1 MLGKIFGDN
10 LKYLRTKNG
19 MEQNELAEML
29 GFKSSSAISEWEKG
43 KRIPNAGVLYD
54 IANIFN
60 VSLSDLIERDLQN
73 KMSVIEGAS
82 KPIPLVGTIAAG
94 TPILSQQNIER
105 YFNLDASIKAD
116 FALRIR
122 GDSMI
127 GAGIYENDIVFIK
140 QQPEIENGEIGAVQI
155 TDMECEATLKRV
167 YKDNSS
173 ITLQAENPKYPPK
186 TFTNGNI
193 KILGKLVAVL
203 NIRE

>member
-1 MLGKIFGDN
+1 MIDKYFGAN
-10 LKYLRTKNG
+10 LKFLRLKND

-43 KRIPNAGVLYD
+43 KRIPSAGVLYD

-60 VSLSDLIERDLQN
+60 IGLSDLMEKDLRDLQ
-73 KMSVIEGAS
+73 SVIENNS
-82 KPIPLVGTIAAG
+82 VPIPLVGSIAAG
-94 TPILSQQNIER
+94 VPILAKQNIER
-105 YFNLDASIKAD
+105 YFHLDKSISAD
-116 FALRIR
+116 FALEVK

-127 GAGIYENDIVFIK
+127 NAGILDGDVVFIRK
-140 QQPEIENGEIGAVQI
+140 QNDIENGEIGAVQI
-155 TDMECEATLKRV
+155 DDMECEATLKRI

-173 ITLQAENPKYPPK
+173 ITLQSENPKYPPK
-186 TFTNGNI
+186 IYTDGNI